1 MAELPK
7 LPKVVSKMLR
17 LVLAHDVF
25 ELLIQRCCDGC
36 ARVLTREPT
45 LQPSMA
51 VVCWGHW
58 GAQDHYGYS
67 RWTAQKSETLVE
79 GAKSCEKKV
88 SGFGGHLPAEG
99 LLIDL
104 VQALQ
109 AVLHLPR
116 HSGYLLYV
124 FLQEDAHT

>member
-1 MAELPK
+1 MMSLSFFFNAAVMAMR
-7 LPKVVSKMLR
+7 VRS
-17 LVLAHDVF
+17 
-25 ELLIQRCCDGC
+25 LL
-36 ARVLTREPT
+36 EPA

-51 VVCWGHW
+51 VVCLGHW
-58 GAQDHYGYS
+58 GAQNYCSYS
-67 RWTAQKSETLVE
+67 RWTAQKSEMLAE
-79 GAKSCEKKV
+79 GAKSCEKQV

-116 HSGYLLYV
+116 HSGHLLYV